1 MCKLFL
7 YRYIYTV
14 YMSYTTCEIYLSISY
29 YMYIY
34 TYLCMYICLFMYI
47 YIYMNPIKAM
57 PPDWVIPLRIF
68 GDGAESY
75 STLSLFCSPSCPSC
89 SCTIVM
95 VGDEFIDIRKTQ
107 IRDPH
112 VDPASMQ
119 KCKHHGQQDLAPWLQ
134 RPKSLDVKCVKMVG
148 RNITPAFNWV
158 IKGFNHPRWCVRFL
172 PSIIDA
178 WC

>member
-1 MCKLFL
+1 
-7 YRYIYTV
+7 
-14 YMSYTTCEIYLSISY
+14 
-29 YMYIY
+29 
-34 TYLCMYICLFMYI
+34 MYICLFMYI

-134 RPKSLDVKCVKMVG
+134 PPKSLDVKCVKMVG

-158 IKGFNHPRWCVRFL
+158 IQGFNHPRWCVRFL